1 MTRFNLNADMAEGF
15 GDWQMGNDDGLLN
28 IVNTANIAC
37 GFHAGDYHIM
47 GKAMTKAL
55 ATNVSVGAHPGFYD
69 LHGFGRRQLNL
80 SEAEVERLIAYQ
92 LGATIAIGQL
102 SGIAVTHI
110 KPHGAINN
118 MACADRALADAIVR
132 GTKAVNKDIILLAP
146 VLSQLYA
153 AGEAAGLPVAGEVFA
168 DRAYMPDGQLV
179 PRSRPDAMIH
189 DKKESLAQC
198 VRMFCEHKII
208 AVDGTELSVQAES
221 VCVHGDGPQAVEIAE
236 FIKEGLEAEG
246 LQPVCLPDM
255 LSST

>member
-15 GDWQMGNDDGLLN
+15 GDWQMGNDDGLLG
-28 IVNTANIAC
+28 IINTANIAC
-37 GFHAGDYHIM
+37 GFHAGDYNIM
-47 GKAMTKAL
+47 GDVMTKA
-55 ATNVSVGAHPGFYD
+55 AASGVSVGAHPGFYD
-69 LHGFGRRQLNL
+69 LHGFGRRKLHL
-80 SEAEVERLIAYQ
+80 SEAEIERLIAYQ

-132 GTKAVNKDIILLAP
+132 GTSAVDQNIILLAP
-146 VLSQLYA
+146 VLSELYA

-189 DKKESLAQC
+189 DKAESLAQC
-198 VRMFCEHKII
+198 VRMFCEHTIV
-208 AVDGTELSVQAES
+208 AVDGTALSVKADS
-221 VCVHGDGPQAVEIAE
+221 VCVHGDGPQAVEIAG
-236 FIKEGLEAEG
+236 FIKAGLEAEG
-246 LQPVCLPDM
+246 LQPTALPDM
-255 LSST
+255 LG